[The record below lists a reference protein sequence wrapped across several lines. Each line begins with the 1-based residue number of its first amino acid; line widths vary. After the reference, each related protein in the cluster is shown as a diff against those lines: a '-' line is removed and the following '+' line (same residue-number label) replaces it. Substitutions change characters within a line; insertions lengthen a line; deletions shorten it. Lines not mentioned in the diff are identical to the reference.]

1 MSVEFR
7 DQGFPGW
14 FQDNPNNPTILRANI
29 TQLTSKS
36 GGISPIVAEFNY
48 GDGSI
53 TYSEVRGGIGFNGPR
68 IPLFTQSASG
78 ARTILN
84 QGNLNNLKPEDIAR
98 IESSVKPVAFRANQ
112 TLANDREKETLRNS
126 PYYKSQSNAERSGT
140 GLSNIPPGEGTG
152 AGSPNDQQSS
162 SGGDGESTVDLSQL
176 STIKSGYARESYGD
190 DIRYPD
196 TLKSN
201 KQDVIK
207 FTMYEYN
214 PTLSFTGTGDQSAFS
229 LNRGK
234 QTGAKRGSVVLP
246 IQPTITDTN
255 SVSWQQD
262 SLNPL
267 ELAAINASSGFI
279 ESGPDGLSKVLGKLS
294 GDIQKEGGNAQ
305 TAVKAGALSLA
316 IGKNLLARTTGA
328 ILNPNVELLFNAP
341 SLRVFNYSFKLSAR
355 NQDDSRAIQKIIR
368 FFKQGMSVQR
378 SPAELF
384 LVTPDIFQI
393 QYLFKERDHPYIN
406 RIKTCALTNC
416 SVDYTPTGSYM
427 TFKDGSMVSYT
438 VNLTFEELE
447 PVYHDDYKTIPETE
461 IGY

>member
-162 SGGDGESTVDLSQL
+162 SDSLLTQEDYISLSNSQIGTKQDANSFKSWKYPEDLTNQ
-176 STIKSGYARESYGD
+176 
-190 DIRYPD
+190 
-196 TLKSN
+196 N
-201 KQDVIK
+201 QDVIT
-207 FTMYEYN
+207 FTMREYTAPSGLDN
-214 PTLSFTGTGDQSAFS
+214 LSGGTLKGRRKQKGTTLGIV
-229 LNRGK
+229 
-234 QTGAKRGSVVLP
+234 TLP
-246 IQPTITDTN
+246 IQPTITDSN
-255 SVSWQQD
+255 SVNWQQD

-267 ELAAINASSGFI
+267 ELAGLVLSQSLITEGLKGGTDAINKIIGSV
-279 ESGPDGLSKVLGKLS
+279 ETD
-294 GDIQKEGGNAQ
+294 KENIRKALL
-305 TAVKAGALSLA
+305 AGAGGAA
-316 IGKNLLARTTGA
+316 IGKNVLARTTGA
-328 ILNPNVELLFNAP
+328 ILNPNIELLFNGP
-341 SLRVFNYSFKLSAR
+341 SLRVFNYRFQLSAR
-355 NQDDSRAIQKIIR
+355 EKKESKQIQRIIR
-368 FFKQGMSVQR
+368 FFKEGMAVRR
-378 SPAELF
+378 SAAELF
-384 LVTPDIFQI
+384 LVTPNIFEI
-393 QYLFKERDHPYIN
+393 KYLYKNNDHPYIN

-427 TFKDGSMVSYT
+427 TFPDGSMVSYT
-438 VNLTFEELE
+438 INLTFEELE
-447 PVYHDDYKTIPETE
+447 PIYQDDYVNDGE
-461 IGY
+461 IGF